1 MNLRRW
7 LLKTLLC
14 LWPTWTLAQ
23 YGTPDSLRAEAK
35 PGNDLVFPSSPQT
48 WSATADIANQLFAP
62 TVPVGEKRPA
72 LIVFHTCAGPRSHLR
87 YWVEQALGEGYVVL
101 VPNGM
106 RGIQT
111 DCGSPPQIS
120 NARLIKDGLD
130 AVAHLATLPFV
141 DARRISLV
149 GFSKGAFVG
158 TWMAS
163 SQVAEALRPG
173 TPPLAAAVAVYGFCG
188 LPPTRGRPQGAVI
201 LQPDTDRPLLM
212 LMGAQDKETP
222 PDSCLERLPPLKARG
237 APVEWHLYP
246 EATHAWDSQE
256 THNTT
261 RTIYNGERVTY
272 RYDASATADTRRR
285 LFDFLARMAPA
296 R

>member
-1 MNLRRW
+1 MKLRRW
-7 LLKTLLC
+7 LLRTLWC
-14 LWPTWTLAQ
+14 LWPGWAMAQ
-23 YGTPDSLRAEAK
+23 YGTPDALKAESR
-35 PGNDLVFPSSPQT
+35 PGNDLVFPSVPQA
-48 WSATADIANQLFAP
+48 WGATVDIANQLFAP
-62 TVPVGEKRPA
+62 ATPAGEQRPA
-72 LIVFHTCAGPRSHLR
+72 LIVFHTCAGPRQHLR
-87 YWVEQALGEGYVVL
+87 YWIEQALGEGYVVL

-120 NARLIKDGLD
+120 NTRLIKDGLD
-130 AVAHLATLPFV
+130 AVAHLASLPFV

-201 LQPDTDRPLLM
+201 LQSDTDRPLLM
-212 LMGAQDKETP
+212 LMGEQDKETP
-222 PDSCLERLPPLKARG
+222 PGSCLERLPLLKARG

-246 EATHAWDSQE
+246 GATHAWDAQE

-272 RYDASATADTRRR
+272 RYDAAATADTRQR
-285 LFDFLARMAPA
+285 LFDFLNRMAPA